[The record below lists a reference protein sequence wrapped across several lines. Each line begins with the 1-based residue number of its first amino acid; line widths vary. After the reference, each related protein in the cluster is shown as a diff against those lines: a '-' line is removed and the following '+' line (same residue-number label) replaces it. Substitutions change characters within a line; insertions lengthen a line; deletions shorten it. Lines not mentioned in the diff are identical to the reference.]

1 MPISIDTSKKCLLPF
16 NHDWFEEINVVMLD
30 FRISRAVQCITK
42 GAENANLI
50 LMRGKEFRFARSL
63 LKLGMQFPILA
74 ALVA

>member
-1 MPISIDTSKKCLLPF
+1 MPISIDTNKKCPLPF
-16 NHDWFEEINVVMLD
+16 NHDWFKEIVMLD
-30 FRISRAVQCITK
+30 FRISRAVKCITK

-74 ALVA
+74 ALIA

>member
-1 MPISIDTSKKCLLPF
+1 MPISIDTNKKCILPF
-16 NHDWFEEINVVMLD
+16 NHDWFEEIVMLD
-30 FRISRAVQCITK
+30 FRAIQCITK

-74 ALVA
+74 ALIA